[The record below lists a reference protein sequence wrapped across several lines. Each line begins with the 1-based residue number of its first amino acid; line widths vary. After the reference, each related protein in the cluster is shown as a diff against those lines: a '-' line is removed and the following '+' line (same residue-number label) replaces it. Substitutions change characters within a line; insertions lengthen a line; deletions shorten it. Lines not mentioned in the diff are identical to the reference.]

1 MKEFKKNTVLLAGAI
16 LLFIGVASAYGLSFY
31 SMKGKIEGANEVLA
45 RAEDFENTQGTLS
58 RTLAFLKESKLGR
71 QRVDA
76 RFIKEHDVA
85 LFARQIEALG
95 AESGV
100 TLSIESLEP
109 GVDFRK
115 KPVLNFRIKAEGTFA
130 NVMRAEELLENFPAR
145 FDVST
150 LRLVRVD
157 NSQGAVVSGTGKST
171 PANRAPQWELNATIS
186 ALNFIK
192 E

>member
-1 MKEFKKNTVLLAGAI
+1 MNEIKKNIPLLIGAVLMVLGIAGVYAF
-16 LLFIGVASAYGLSFY
+16 LFY
-31 SMKGKIEGANEVLA
+31 SMKGKIESANEVLA
-45 RAEDFENTQGTLS
+45 RADDFENAQGTLS
-58 RTLAFLKESKLGR
+58 RTLAFLKESELGR

-95 AESGV
+95 AQSGT

-109 GVDFRK
+109 GLDFRK

-130 NVMRAEELLENFPAR
+130 SVMRVEELLENFPAR

-157 NSQGAVVSGTGKST
+157 SSQGAVVSGTGKSA
-171 PANRAPQWELNATIS
+171 PVNKAPQWELNATIS

>member
-1 MKEFKKNTVLLAGAI
+1 MNEFKKNTVLLAGAI

-31 SMKGKIEGANEVLA
+31 SMKGKIEGANEVLS
-45 RAEDFENTQGTLS
+45 RADDFENAQGVLS
-58 RTLAFLKESKLGR
+58 RTLAFLKESELGR

-76 RFIKEHDVA
+76 RFIKEHEIA
-85 LFARQIEALG
+85 SFAQQIEALG

-100 TLSIESLEP
+100 TLTLESLEP
-109 GVDFRK
+109 GIDFRK

-130 NVMRAEELLENFPAR
+130 NVMRTEELLENFPAR

-150 LRLVRVD
+150 LRLVRVE
-157 NSQGAVVSGTGKST
+157 NNQGASVSGTGKTT
-171 PANRAPQWELNATIS
+171 PSSRAPQWELNATIS

>member
-1 MKEFKKNTVLLAGAI
+1 MNETKNNI
-16 LLFIGVASAYGLSFY
+16 LLLLGAVLIFAGIAGGYGFLFY
-31 SMKGKIEGANEVLA
+31 SMKGKIEGANEVLS
-45 RAEDFENTQGTLS
+45 RAEDFENAQGTLS
-58 RTLAFLKESKLGR
+58 RTLAFLKESELGR
-71 QRVDA
+71 TRVEA

-95 AESGV
+95 AQSG
-100 TLSIESLEP
+100 TILSIESLEP

-130 NVMRAEELLENFPAR
+130 SVMRVEELLENFPAR
-145 FDVST
+145 FDVSA
-150 LRLVRVD
+150 LRLVRTD
-157 NSQGAVVSGTGKST
+157 NSQRAVVAGASKSV
-171 PANRAPQWELNATIS
+171 PASRAPVWELNATIS

>member
-1 MKEFKKNTVLLAGAI
+1 MNELKKNITLLIGAI
-16 LLFIGVASAYGLSFY
+16 LLLVGVAGAYSFFFY
-31 SMKGKIEGANEVLA
+31 SMKGKIEGANEVLS
-45 RAEDFENTQGTLS
+45 RAEDFENAQGTLS
-58 RTLAFLKESKLGR
+58 RTLAFLKESELGR

-76 RFIKEHDVA
+76 RFIKEHEIA
-85 LFARQIEALG
+85 SFAQQIEALG
-95 AESGV
+95 AQSGV

-130 NVMRAEELLENFPAR
+130 SVVRTEELLENFPAR

-157 NSQGAVVSGTGKST
+157 NSQGASVSGTGKTVPPSRV
-171 PANRAPQWELNATIS
+171 PRWELNATVS

>member
-1 MKEFKKNTVLLAGAI
+1 MNEIKNNI
-16 LLFIGVASAYGLSFY
+16 LLLLGAVVIFAVVIGGYGFLFY
-31 SMKGKIEGANEVLA
+31 SMKGEIEGANEVLS
-45 RAEDFENTQGTLS
+45 RADNFDNAQGTLS
-58 RTLAFLKESKLGR
+58 RTLTFLKESELGR

-85 LFARQIEALG
+85 FFARQIEALG
-95 AESGV
+95 AQSGT

-109 GVDFRK
+109 GIDFRK

-130 NVMRAEELLENFPAR
+130 SVMRAEELLENFPAR

-157 NSQGAVVSGTGKST
+157 NNQGASAPV
-171 PANRAPQWELNATIS
+171 NRASQWELNATIS

>member
-1 MKEFKKNTVLLAGAI
+1 MKEFKNNI
-16 LLFIGVASAYGLSFY
+16 LLFLGAVLIFIGIAGMYGFLFF

-45 RAEDFENTQGTLS
+45 RAGDFENAQGTLS
-58 RTLAFLKESKLGR
+58 RTLAFLKESELGR
-71 QRVDA
+71 QRVEA

-95 AESGV
+95 TESGV

-130 NVMRAEELLENFPAR
+130 NVMRTEELLENFPAR

-157 NSQGAVVSGTGKST
+157 NSQGAVVSGTGKSA
-171 PANRAPQWELNATIS
+171 PVNRAPQWELNATIS

>member
-1 MKEFKKNTVLLAGAI
+1 MNELKNNI
-16 LLFIGVASAYGLSFY
+16 LLLLGAVLIFIGVAGVYGFLFY
-31 SMKGKIEGANEVLA
+31 SMKGKIEGANEVLS
-45 RAEDFENTQGTLS
+45 RALGFENAQGTLS
-58 RTLAFLKESKLGR
+58 RTLAFLKESELGR

-95 AESGV
+95 AQSGV

-109 GVDFRK
+109 GIDFRK

-130 NVMRAEELLENFPAR
+130 SVVRTEELLENFPAR

-157 NSQGAVVSGTGKST
+157 SGQGASVSETGKTAPLS
-171 PANRAPQWELNATIS
+171 RAPQWELNATIS